1 MIPSGPQAAP
11 HDDRHHDEEAH
22 IPLSVPAF
30 VEAAFLTGIS
40 DGIA

>member
-1 MIPSGPQAAP
+1 VIPSGPQAVP

-30 VEAAFLTGIS
+30 VDATFLNGIS